1 MFEDRT
7 GTDAL
12 KFDGVSLRYG
22 DSQHSVLPMWVAD
35 MDIPPPDN
43 VGQSINAFLAGHYG
57 YQMQDIAPAIVDWHG
72 RRHQP
77 VQDHEVVSCQSV
89 IGGIKSVIEA
99 LTQPNDTI
107 ALFAPVYAPL
117 IEVVRAC
124 HRTPVLIPFDV
135 ETGPGRGDLDG
146 IPKNIAMLVLCNPQN
161 PTGHVW
167 PQNTLVAL
175 ASLCQRLRIPMVC
188 DEVHSAFVSPTV
200 SFCSALQLAGDLRQ
214 TTIVLQS
221 ATKAYNLAHIP
232 GASYAVIPKAS
243 WQQQVRRCIEQCHLY
258 SGTLSNVSLMAAYSE
273 QNDGWLKDVSLQIHS
288 NRKQLEQGLAYSS
301 LAPVN
306 SEATFFCWLDLT
318 ALYPSQEQVAR
329 LLFAD
334 TGIAANDGASF
345 GSPGWVRLNVATNP
359 NNVTEALKRLQL
371 LWQQI

>member
-1 MFEDRT
+1 
-7 GTDAL
+7 
-12 KFDGVSLRYG
+12 
-22 DSQHSVLPMWVAD
+22 

-43 VGQSINAFLAGHYG
+43 VAQSITAFLAGHYG
-57 YQMQDIAPAIVDWHG
+57 YQMQDIAPAIVNWHG
-72 RRHQP
+72 RRHQV
-77 VQDHEVVSCQSV
+77 VQDHEVVSCQSI
-89 IGGIKSVIEA
+89 IGGLKSLIES
-99 LTQPNDTI
+99 LTQPHDTI
-107 ALFAPVYAPL
+107 ALFAPVYGPL
-117 IEVVRAC
+117 IDVVRAC

-135 ETGPGRGDLDG
+135 EAGPGKEDLDG
-146 IPKNIAMLVLCNPQN
+146 IPTNIAMLVLCNPQN

-167 PQNTLVAL
+167 PQNVLVAM

-188 DEVHSAFVSPTV
+188 DEVHSAFVSPSV

-214 TTIVLQS
+214 TIIVLQS

-243 WQQQVRRCIEQCHLY
+243 WRQQVRRYIEQCHLY
-258 SGTLSNVSLMAAYSE
+258 SGSLSNVSLMAAYSE
-273 QNDGWLKDVSLQIHS
+273 QNDGWLEEVSLQIHC
-288 NRKQLEQGLAYSS
+288 NRKRLEQGLVHSS

-306 SEATFFCWLDLT
+306 SEASFFCWLNLQ
-318 ALYPSQEQVAR
+318 ALYPNQKGVAG

-334 TGIAANDGASF
+334 TGIAANDGGSF

-359 NNVTEALKRLQL
+359 QKVTEALKRLQL